1 MPASK
6 ERPYTSIGLA
16 MSTYHRIER
25 LRMCME
31 RSRSHVIEQALLH
44 GGIDALEDQYAPGI
58 ELLRRLAELRG
69 VRWQAIA
76 EAYAKDNAGRTYP
89 QTLPELMAEHERVA
103 LGIEPAPEAIA
114 AA

>member
-69 VRWQAIA
+69 VRWQSIA

-89 QTLPELMAEHERVA
+89 QTLPELMTPDERVA
-103 LGIEPAPEAIA
+103 LELTPAA
-114 AA
+114 